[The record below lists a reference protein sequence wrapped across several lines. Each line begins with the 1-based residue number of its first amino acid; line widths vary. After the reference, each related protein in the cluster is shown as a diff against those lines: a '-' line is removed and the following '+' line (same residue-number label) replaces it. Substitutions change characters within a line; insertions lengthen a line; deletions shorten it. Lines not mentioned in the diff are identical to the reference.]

1 MKSTNIEEYKTRI
14 TTYPFDVLDGNVLAC
29 ENIKL
34 ACKRFV
40 AWFDRDDMYFDFEE
54 VEKTIRFISH
64 FKHFT
69 GQFNNKPFLLEEW
82 QKWMFSGIY
91 GWKWKE
97 TNLRVTRTFLLSV
110 ARKSSKSTMLSVMAI
125 KAMLEEPNAQ
135 CVVAANSASQASIL
149 FKMCTSYIKSLGK
162 KTDKI
167 FKRYRDRI
175 IFDKTQSEIKVVSAD
190 ATRLDGLNCN
200 FAVVDE
206 ISQAPNSDVYTVLSS
221 SMGSRKQPL
230 MCCCT
235 TRSHNNSGFYKELE
249 DSALD
254 CLRGIKNDDSIFPVV
269 YTLDDG
275 DDYEDEKVWKKCS
288 PNLDISVSS
297 EFYRQQITV
306 MKNSPSQFSAT
317 MEKVFNVWTS
327 SSNVW
332 IPMDYVYKSMEKVDI
347 KDYKDYLCYL
357 SYDLASTSD
366 LSCVTALFNVDDKFI
381 FKTWYFLPRET
392 LKTSVNKEKY
402 KLWERQKYLIVT
414 EGNVTDYDYIFNQIM
429 KINHECEGV
438 IRISYDTWNSTSLAI
453 KLTEEGY
460 NMQPYSQSIGSMN
473 LPTKQLERLIMQ
485 GTNIIIDKNPIT
497 AWCFGN
503 AVAKSDW
510 NDNQKIIKESYDNKI
525 DGVVSMIMGYGGYMQ
540 DSNYGNITLEGVSFS

>member
-1 MKSTNIEEYKTRI
+1 MTKIIEEYKARI

-29 ENIKL
+29 ENIKI

-40 AWFDRDDMYFDFEE
+40 GWFDRDDMFFDVEE
-54 VEKTIRFISH
+54 VERTFRFISH

-69 GQFNNKPFLLEEW
+69 GQYNNKPFLLEEW

-97 TNLRVTRTFLLSV
+97 TKLRVTRTFLLSV
-110 ARKSSKSTMLSVMAI
+110 SRKQGKSSALSLMAI

-135 CVVAANSASQASIL
+135 CIVAANSASQASIL

-162 KTDKI
+162 KTEKI
-167 FKRYRDRI
+167 FKRYRDKI

-221 SMGSRKQPL
+221 SMGSRRQPL

-249 DSALD
+249 KSALD
-254 CLRGIKNDDSIFPVV
+254 CLRGIKNDDTIFPVV

-275 DDYEDEKVWKKCS
+275 DDYENESVWKKCS
-288 PNLDISVSS
+288 PNLDISVSRD
-297 EFYRQQITV
+297 FYRQQITV

-332 IPMDYVYKSMEKVDI
+332 IPMDYVYKVMKNVDI

-366 LSCVTALFNVDDKFI
+366 LSCVTALFENDNEFVY
-381 FKTWYFLPRET
+381 KTWYFLPNDT
-392 LKTSVNKEKY
+392 LKTSVNKDKY
-402 KLWERQKYLIVT
+402 KIWKQQGYLIT
-414 EGNVTDYDYIFNQIM
+414 TPGNVTDYDYIFNQIQ
-429 KINHECEGV
+429 KIQNETSGV
-438 IRISYDTWNSTSLAI
+438 MRISYDTWNSTSLAI
-453 KLTEEGY
+453 QLTNEGY

-473 LPTKQLERLIMQ
+473 LPTKELERMIMQ
-485 GTNIIIDKNPIT
+485 GNNVIIDKNPIT
-497 AWCFGN
+497 AWCFEN
-503 AVAKSDW
+503 AVSKSDW

-525 DGVVSMIMGYGGYMQ
+525 DGVISMIMGLGGWMQ
-540 DSNYGNITLEGVSFS
+540 DNNFNGVSCETFAYN